1 MAIKPKLW
9 ITTFEF
15 GPAKFGGLGEVPTN
29 QVKHLG
35 EELDITVL
43 MPAHGLIHGEN
54 AGNVQS
60 VKLGFDLTYV
70 QRFAG
75 IIDDPANRTLDG
87 YPDKARVTVS
97 LHELAL
103 PGMKARILAFAGGD
117 DLTRRILDDPV
128 IYSMTGL
135 RAKIAVFS
143 RALREFMVHEAKA
156 GNVPD
161 AVHVHDYH
169 AVPGVIGARQVLLK
183 RGFDVATILT
193 VHLLTGPKVTM
204 KYLACCG
211 VTDTPVPCTIQGRK
225 VETKVSALV
234 TSCKNKLER
243 MAAYIADT
251 VTSVSKTYLEE
262 NVIPGCGGALL
273 EGKTDFMH
281 NGCDWDHDKIV
292 SAVRMAARDEYT
304 AFLGHK
310 SKKPA
315 TRQELRRFLSTW
327 KLGNM
332 PAGEPLIADPDLL
345 QIIKGYDGVPPFTE
359 GGRITSFP
367 SDGKLCILTGR
378 TSQQKGIDVLLDAI
392 PRAIAEYPGLNF
404 LLFNLPTQGEKAL
417 IKAYIDLAIEPSI
430 RDHVRY
436 VFGTAPS
443 IFQLAHVA
451 ADLYIGPSRWEP
463 FGIMVLEAN
472 AVGLPVIG
480 AGVGGIKETIIDAR
494 ENDAGGTGLLVEK
507 ENPEALASAIIG
519 MARAIDAYEANDPS
533 IAVNITDTRL
543 KRAVIKNPGLYD
555 AMRGNARARVEG
567 TFRWAQVSRK
577 ELDVIQKAIA
587 IKTIRNA

>member
-29 QVKHLG
+29 QTKHLG

-43 MPAHGLIHGEN
+43 MPAHGLIHGED
-54 AGNVQS
+54 ARNVQS
-60 VKLGFDLTYV
+60 RKLDFDLAYV

-75 IIDDPANRTLDG
+75 IVDDPANRILDG

-97 LHELAL
+97 PHELVL
-103 PGMKARILAFAGGD
+103 PGIKARVLAFAGGD

-128 IYSMTGL
+128 IYSMAGL

-143 RALREFMVHEAKA
+143 RAVREFTVHEAKA

-169 AVPGVIGARQVLLK
+169 AVPGVIAARQVLLK

-204 KYLACCG
+204 EYLACCG
-211 VTDTPVPCTIQGRK
+211 VADTPVPCTIQGRK
-225 VETKVSALV
+225 VDAIISDLV

-243 MAAYIADT
+243 MAAYVADT
-251 VTSVSKTYLEE
+251 VVSVSKTYLEE

-273 EGKTDFMH
+273 DGKTDFMH
-281 NGCDWDHDKIV
+281 NGCDWDHDEIV
-292 SAVRMAARDEYT
+292 GAVRNATREEHT
-304 AFLGHK
+304 AFLGRK
-310 SKKPA
+310 LKKPA

-327 KLGNM
+327 KLGNL
-332 PAGEPLIADPDLL
+332 PAGEPSIADPDLL
-345 QIIKGYDGVPPFTE
+345 QIIKEYDGVPPFTE
-359 GGRITSFP
+359 SGRTTSFP
-367 SDGKLCILTGR
+367 SDRKLCILTGR
-378 TSQQKGIDVLLDAI
+378 TSKQKGIDVLLDAI
-392 PRAIAEYPGLNF
+392 PRAIAMYPGLNF

-417 IKAYIDLAIEPSI
+417 IKPYIDLAIDPSA

-443 IFQLAHVA
+443 IYQLAHVA
-451 ADLYIGPSRWEP
+451 ADLSIGPSRWEP

-472 AVGLPVIG
+472 AVSLPVIG
-480 AGVGGIKETIIDAR
+480 ASVGGIMETIIDAR
-494 ENDAGGTGLLVEK
+494 ENNAGGTGLLVEK
-507 ENPEALASAIIG
+507 ENPEALASAIVD
-519 MARAIDAYEANDPS
+519 MARAIDACEANDPS

-543 KRAVIKNPGLYD
+543 KRAVIKNPGLYE

-567 TFRWAQVSRK
+567 SFRWAQVSRK
-577 ELDVIQKAIA
+577 ELDVMQKAIA
-587 IKTIRNA
+587 IKKMRDA

>member
-15 GPAKFGGLGEVPTN
+15 GPAKLGGLGEVPTN

-35 EELDITVL
+35 DDVDITVL

-54 AGNVQS
+54 AGNVRS
-60 VKLGFDLTYV
+60 VKLDFDLAYV

-75 IIDDPANRTLDG
+75 IIDDPANRILDG

-97 LHELAL
+97 PHKLILS
-103 PGMKARILAFAGGD
+103 GMKARILAFAGGD

-135 RAKIAVFS
+135 RAKIALFS

-156 GNVPD
+156 GNIPD

-169 AVPGVIGARQVLLK
+169 AVPGVLGARQVLLD
-183 RGFDVATILT
+183 RGTDVATILT

-211 VTDTPVPCTIQGRK
+211 VADTPVPCTIQGHK

-234 TSCKNKLER
+234 TSCKNRLEG
-243 MAAYIADT
+243 MAAYVADAI
-251 VTSVSKTYLEE
+251 TSVSKTYLEE
-262 NVIPGCGGALL
+262 NVIPGCGGPLL

-281 NGCDWDHDKIV
+281 NGCDWNHDEIV
-292 SAVRMAARDEYT
+292 GAVRKATRDEYA
-304 AFLGHK
+304 AFLGR
-310 SKKPA
+310 KPKELA
-315 TRQELRRFLSTW
+315 TRQELRRFLTTW
-327 KLGNM
+327 KLGHL
-332 PAGEPLIADPDLL
+332 PDSEPFIADPNLL
-345 QIIKGYDGVPPFTE
+345 QVIKGYDGVAPFTQD
-359 GGRITSFP
+359 GRITSFP
-367 SDGKLCILTGR
+367 SDGKLCIFTGR
-378 TSQQKGIDVLLDAI
+378 TSKQKGIDVLLDAV
-392 PRAIAEYPGLNF
+392 PRAIDEYPGLNF

-417 IKAYIDLAIEPSI
+417 IETYADLAIEPSV

-436 VFGTAPS
+436 VFGNAPS
-443 IFQLAHVA
+443 VYKLAHVV
-451 ADLYIGPSRWEP
+451 ADLYVGPSRWEP

-480 AGVGGIKETIIDAR
+480 AAVGGIKETVIDVR
-494 ENDAGGTGLLVEK
+494 ENDVGGTGLLVEK
-507 ENPEALASAIIG
+507 EDPEALAGAIVD
-519 MARAIDAYEANDPS
+519 MARAIDACEANDPS
-533 IAVNITDTRL
+533 IAVNISDTRL
-543 KRAVIKNPGLYD
+543 KRAAIKNPGLYEV
-555 AMRGNARARVEG
+555 MRVNARARVEG
-567 TFRWAQVSRK
+567 SFRWAQVSRK
-577 ELDVIQKAIA
+577 ELDVLQRAIA
-587 IKTIRNA
+587 IKKLRDT